1 MTAAADKDRRREVG
15 RAAWGRLLSIDDAA
29 AYLSISPNTVRNL
42 DIAPRSIGRRKL
54 YDINDLD
61 RFVDRMSDR
70 PVLDD
75 KPDPAAA
82 ADEERRFFAQREKRR
97 AKH

>member
-1 MTAAADKDRRREVG
+1 MTEARP
-15 RAAWGRLLSIDDAA
+15 WGRLLSIEDAA

-54 YDINDLD
+54 YDIHDLD
-61 RFVDRMSDR
+61 RYVDRMTDA
-70 PVLDD
+70 PVLDE

-82 ADEERRFFAQREKRR
+82 ADEERRFFEKRAKLR
-97 AKH
+97 ASH